1 MWMKRL
7 SLLLVVIFSLSVFS
21 LVGCSNQQRAETQAP
36 AQPAPAATQPA
47 PEVNEEE
54 IVAEAVKGYFTA
66 MPADVIL
73 DAAKVKDQL
82 SAFYIIDIRK
92 PEDYA
97 KGHIEGAVNIGMAQ
111 LGEKMGEF
119 PTDKPLL
126 LVCYTGQNASHSTA
140 LLRLAGF
147 DAHWLKGGFVNG
159 WEKESLPVVQ

>member
-21 LVGCSNQQRAETQAP
+21 LVGCSNQQKAETQAP
-36 AQPAPAATQPA
+36 AQPAPAVTQPA

-54 IVAEAVKGYFTA
+54 IVAERVKGYFAA

-92 PEDYA
+92 QEDYA

-111 LGEKMGEF
+111 LGEKMGRIS
-119 PTDKPLL
+119 
-126 LVCYTGQNASHSTA
+126 N
-140 LLRLAGF
+140 R
-147 DAHWLKGGFVNG
+147 
-159 WEKESLPVVQ
+159 